1 MRHTPGTTAP
11 RPAAAR
17 GLGAVVLLALLAL
30 LHATFSP
37 GPSHLT
43 ALDLD
48 GCRLRA
54 AATSAHLCETAPPVV
69 VTAAGAEGHQDGDA
83 PQSCDASGY
92 GPRQLADLS
101 HPPAVSGTT
110 PGAPAASTP
119 GNVSPAVTSASAPG
133 SPFGSVV
140 LRC

>member
-69 VTAAGAEGHQDGDA
+69 VTAAGAEGHPTA
-83 PQSCDASGY
+83 C
-92 GPRQLADLS
+92 
-101 HPPAVSGTT
+101 
-110 PGAPAASTP
+110 
-119 GNVSPAVTSASAPG
+119 G
-133 SPFGSVV
+133 SNSEDVARRV
-140 LRC
+140 LRDAGGDQIVLQRMDFY

>member
-1 MRHTPGTTAP
+1 MRRTTPSTAE
-11 RPAAAR
+11 PAAARR

-37 GPSHLT
+37 GPSHLS

-48 GCRLRA
+48 GCRLHA
-54 AATSAHLCETAPPVV
+54 AAARAHLCETAVPVV
-69 VTAAGAEGHQDGDA
+69 ATAAGTGGHQDGA
-83 PQSCDASGY
+83 ASQSCDASGY

-101 HPPAVSGTT
+101 HPPAPSGTT
-110 PGAPAASTP
+110 PGVPAASSPGNLSPAVTGASTP
-119 GNVSPAVTSASAPG
+119 GSS
-133 SPFGSVV
+133 FGSAV

>member
-1 MRHTPGTTAP
+1 MRRTPGTTAP
-11 RPAAAR
+11 SAAAAR

-37 GPSHLT
+37 GPSHLS

-54 AATSAHLCETAPPVV
+54 AAASTHLCETAAPVV
-69 VTAAGAEGHQDGDA
+69 VTAVGADGHQDGA
-83 PQSCDASGY
+83 ASQSCDVSGY

-110 PGAPAASTP
+110 SGVPGASSP
-119 GNVSPAVTSASAPG
+119 GNVSPAVAGASAPG

>member
-1 MRHTPGTTAP
+1 MRRHTLSTTAP
-11 RPAAAR
+11 RPVAAR

-37 GPSHLT
+37 GPSHLS

-54 AATSAHLCETAPPVV
+54 VAASTLNCEASTVAATASGTEDHP
-69 VTAAGAEGHQDGDA
+69 GGDA
-83 PQSCDASGY
+83 AQPCEASAY
-92 GPRQLADLS
+92 GPRSLADFS
-101 HPPAVSGTT
+101 HPPAAFGATSGV
-110 PGAPAASTP
+110 PSAASP
-119 GNVSPAVTSASAPG
+119 GNVSPAARGASVPDAPSG
-133 SPFGSVV
+133 SLV

>member
-1 MRHTPGTTAP
+1 MRNTPGTTAP

-37 GPSHLT
+37 GPSHLS

-48 GCRLRA
+48 GCRLRVA
-54 AATSAHLCETAPPVV
+54 AASAHLCETAAPVV
-69 VTAAGAEGHQDGDA
+69 VTAVGVEGHQGGDVS
-83 PQSCDASGY
+83 QSCDASGY
-92 GPRQLADLS
+92 GPRQLAAFS
-101 HPPAVSGTT
+101 HAPAVSGTT
-110 PGAPAASTP
+110 SGVPAASPP
-119 GNVSPAVTSASAPG
+119 GNVSPAVTGASAPG

>member
-1 MRHTPGTTAP
+1 MRRTPGTTAP
-11 RPAAAR
+11 KPAAAR

-37 GPSHLT
+37 GPSHLS

-48 GCRLRA
+48 GCRLHA
-54 AATSAHLCETAPPVV
+54 AAPSAHLCETATPVV
-69 VTAAGAEGHQDGDA
+69 ATAVGAEGHRNGDVR
-83 PQSCDASGY
+83 QSCAASGY

-101 HPPAVSGTT
+101 HPPVMSGTT
-110 PGAPAASTP
+110 PGFPAVSSP
-119 GNVSPAVTSASAPG
+119 GNVSPAVTGASTPG